1 MAKSIRQQIA
11 DAVTKRDAL
20 NVIIAGLEAK
30 VDSEVNTD
38 EVQAGRTITFNYG
51 KGETKKVLTGVV
63 LGRKNAEPGTKGGDL
78 VKVAVGEGF
87 DALIVTIYPAQVTAI
102 EAVAQA
108 EAPAA
113 E

>member
-11 DAVTKRDAL
+11 DAVAKRDAL
-20 NVIIAGLEAK
+20 NVTIASLEAK
-30 VDSEVNTD
+30 VGDEVDTAQ
-38 EVQAGRTITFNYG
+38 VQAGRTVTFNYG
-51 KGETKKVLTGVV
+51 KGETKKVLTGIV
-63 LGRKNAEPGTKGGDL
+63 LGRKDAEAGSKGGDL

-87 DALIVTIYPAQVTAI
+87 DALIVTIYPAQVTRI
-102 EAVAQA
+102 EPVAQA

>member
-11 DAVTKRDAL
+11 DLNEQIEKLTVKRTA
-20 NVIIAGLEAK
+20 LEAQAA
-30 VDSEVNTD
+30 SEVNTD
-38 EVQAGRTITFNYG
+38 DVQAGRTITFNYG
-51 KGETKKVLTGVV
+51 KGDGKKVLTGLV

-87 DALIVTIYPAQVTAI
+87 DAIIATIYPSQVTAI
-102 EAVAQA
+102 APVEA
-108 EAPAA
+108 AA